1 MSYFV
6 YKNLSTLLSMNTSEG
21 GLYAAEHHFDHR
33 ATYTKL
39 FFSVCPRL
47 CPCLQRDWAG
57 PLHLFLLK
65 DLKALL
71 LCQKFLMIF
80 WNREGCCPGFL
91 LNGNI
96 VYMMEITKGLSDK
109 IKRGLMCQMGKLS
122 NMSR

>member
-1 MSYFV
+1 MSWSPGRGA
-6 YKNLSTLLSMNTSEG
+6 LGPGQQEASGHAGEG
-21 GLYAAEHHFDHR
+21 WMR
-33 ATYTKL
+33 
-39 FFSVCPRL
+39 
-47 CPCLQRDWAG
+47 PCLYSTNVE
-57 PLHLFLLK
+57 
-65 DLKALL
+65 DLRLALL